1 MRRVRLALDRQ
12 DAQTRGHLEI
22 CYCPV
27 NGECWEAVQQ
37 TPRELPVFTFHTI
50 DHVLRPSDLRF
61 FHRKPLTIDLQSGP
75 GLNIM
80 QTCLAFSGVGRL
92 S

>member
-1 MRRVRLALDRQ
+1 MRKREVISRSA
-12 DAQTRGHLEI
+12 I
-22 CYCPV
+22 VPV